1 MGDSFH
7 RLSNPDRE
15 AHTHNGFRSKT
26 SDSKMVLINRT
37 NEANIRQLD
46 SLAICRKGMTL
57 REQSRTKLTT
67 DNRLIQLH
75 S

>member
-1 MGDSFH
+1 
-7 RLSNPDRE
+7 
-15 AHTHNGFRSKT
+15 
-26 SDSKMVLINRT
+26 MVLINRT

-67 DNRLIQLH
+67 DKQLVQLH
-75 S
+75 SSATKVNDTQCDSMLGVSHAVRRSDEH

>member
-1 MGDSFH
+1 
-7 RLSNPDRE
+7 
-15 AHTHNGFRSKT
+15 
-26 SDSKMVLINRT
+26 MVLINRT

-67 DNRLIQLH
+67 DKQLIQLH
-75 S
+75 SSATKVNDTQCDSMLGVSQAVRRSDEH

>member
-26 SDSKMVLINRT
+26 SDSKMLLINRT

-46 SLAICRKGMTL
+46 SLPMCQTGMTI
-57 REQSRTKLTT
+57 REQYLT
-67 DNRLIQLH
+67 
-75 S
+75 